1 LDTNDNLRKAVA
13 AEALGG
19 GKTSVYVFKYVEKTA
34 EQRKL
39 IKDALLKNSFM
50 RGLSEDQLNMLIDAM
65 SKIDYPA
72 TEKII
77 KDRVAISFRINRE
90 KISKFGKNRE
100 KNLKIREKS
109 GKRS

>member
-1 LDTNDNLRKAVA
+1 LRKAVA